1 MPRPVHPVSPLA
13 PPRREEVAAL
23 VSVAAYLHR
32 AGTVAATQ
40 LLDHPTADQASLL
53 TALRDQLLAGAALCD
68 GLLDLLGEPS

>member
-1 MPRPVHPVSPLA
+1 MPRPDRPVSALV
-13 PPRREEVAAL
+13 PPQREEVAAL

-40 LLDHPTADQASLL
+40 LLAQPTTAEAPLL

-68 GLLDLLGEPS
+68 GLLDLIDELS